1 MIYNRCVG
9 TRYCANN
16 CPYSARRF
24 NYHTYDWPEPFLMML
39 NPEVS
44 TRTMGVMEKC
54 TFCVQRIREVKSDY
68 KDIGQNV
75 VPDEALT
82 KLLPCASA
90 CGADCITFGNAK
102 DPDSAVA
109 KQFESE
115 RAYAM
120 LSELNIKL
128 GVCYLVWIS
137 HFEKD
142 HGHGGGH

>member
-1 MIYNRCVG
+1 
-9 TRYCANN
+9 
-16 CPYSARRF
+16 
-24 NYHTYDWPEPFLMML
+24 MML
-39 NPEVS
+39 NPDVS

-68 KDIGQNV
+68 RDEGQV

-102 DPDSAVA
+102 DPDSMVS
-109 KQFESE
+109 KEFQSE

-120 LSELNIKL
+120 LSELNTKP
-128 GVCYLVWIS
+128 GVRYLARIS
-137 HFEKD
+137 HSKIES
-142 HGHGGGH
+142 GHGGGH